1 MAESWLTC
9 GGDQQWM
16 SEAEYMYMNEDITI
30 EPFEDEDLEEQ
41 DRVKRD
47 NASKLIRKL
56 ALYGRRMKNSGVVVL
71 DILCLDE
78 LVVLAD
84 SAAEEGTYNRK
95 YIRSAFD
102 VVHGKAHYLSLQKK
116 RLVLMGFI
124 RPYVDIK
131 VLTFSE

>member
-1 MAESWLTC
+1 MAGSVLTC
-9 GGDQQWM
+9 GGGQDWM

-30 EPFEDEDLEEQ
+30 DPEEKDYEEQ
-41 DRVKRD
+41 ECRERD
-47 NASKLIRKL
+47 KVGKLIRKL